1 MWEKPSE
8 IAKYTLIIGAM
19 AVIVASII
27 ITYTYVKGISRIASA
42 ESNVEVLATLASIFV
57 SITALVFVD
66 IIRSESW
73 KRFKYGKV
81 TSVIMVLLLI
91 LTIYLL
97 FGAGSTG
104 IISSTSAIQNT
115 ILFMYSSIVMCVIIL
130 IILLP
135 IYTYFS

>member
-115 ILFMYSSIVMCVIIL
+115 ILFMYGSIEMCVIIL

>member
-91 LTIYLL
+91 SAVYFL
-97 FGAGSTG
+97 FGASSTG

-115 ILFMYSSIVMCVIIL
+115 ILFMYGSIEMCVIIL